1 MKWSITCSH
10 KKKQMTWMPTLP
22 CTILSGIQKPKEETW
37 ENINISSWK
46 SPENCSTKRRNQ
58 EEHEQTSLGWKT

>member
-1 MKWSITCSH
+1 
-10 KKKQMTWMPTLP
+10 MTWMPTLP